1 MGIGT
6 GRHVLRR
13 TVTTGDNLCIFASA
27 AVQVSGSIRW
37 TSLLTGERTMII
49 VLTVALLLGSFA
61 GADAAAIA
69 HAFTEVNTAQTTM
82 SETLVDVPGA
92 SIASGNFVAGKK
104 YLLYVTAQMTN
115 QAATYSVEL
124 VALHGTT
131 PFDDALGGSGGSY
144 AVFSTA
150 SASMQ
155 WAYGWFTVWT
165 AVSGEAIKL
174 QFRRPGEVGTAQ
186 VNRTA
191 MLAINL
197 SDNLAENTDW
207 AFAEDATDVTLTTAF
222 TDGASVTVTPAE
234 ASNWLVLTSSQ
245 GPGANG
251 GAALALTRISR
262 SGEDASVLPEARV
275 EVNLLG
281 DQMPMTL
288 ARVFALTAASNT
300 FTEQSAAS
308 ANGLGIVRTHSSVF
322 VLNLSKFKVHAS
334 AYTEPELAL
343 SATAYATQ
351 LQTLS
356 ITPTGAGDVWIGAY
370 WGFDRNNALR
380 NAKFRVQVDNVD
392 QPAGQTTD
400 ADVFAQT
407 NDATDEDPMVLS
419 TLANLT
425 ATAHTVDLDAS
436 VDATTGGP
444 TAHRP
449 PRHTPPPSGQHRTL
463 WAVTMELQ

>member
-1 MGIGT
+1 MT
-6 GRHVLRR
+6 L
-13 TVTTGDNLCIFASA
+13 
-27 AVQVSGSIRW
+27 
-37 TSLLTGERTMII
+37 
-49 VLTVALLLGSFA
+49 VLTVALLLGSVA
-61 GADAAAIA
+61 GVDAAAIA
-69 HAFTEVNTAQTTM
+69 HAFTEVNTAQTTT
-82 SETLVDVPGA
+82 SGTLVDVPGA
-92 SIASGNFVAGKK
+92 LIASENFVAGKK

-115 QAATYSVEL
+115 QTATDSIEL
-124 VALHGTT
+124 VALHGKTDFDGKPSFV
-131 PFDDALGGSGGSY
+131 PFDDALGGSGGSD
-144 AVFSTA
+144 AVFSTF

-174 QFRRPGEVGTAQ
+174 QFRAPGELGTAQ
-186 VNRTA
+186 VDRIA

-197 SDNLAENTDW
+197 SDDLAENTDW

-222 TDGASVTVTPAE
+222 TDGASVTVTPAG
-234 ASNWLVLTSSQ
+234 ASDWLVLTSSQ

-262 SGEDASVLPEARV
+262 SGEAASVLPEARV

-288 ARVFALTAASNT
+288 ARVFPLAAASNT

-308 ANGLGIVRTHSSVF
+308 ANGSGLVRTHSSVF

-334 AYTEPELAL
+334 AYTEPDLAL

-356 ITPTGAGDVWIGAY
+356 ITPTVAGDVWIGAY
-370 WGFDRNNALR
+370 WGFDRNSALR

-400 ADVFAQT
+400 AYVFAQT
-407 NDATDEDPMVLS
+407 NDAADEDPMVLS

-425 ATAHTVDLDAS
+425 AAAHTVNLDAS
-436 VDATTGGP
+436 VDTPTGHRATLRRRQPASIARCG
-444 TAHRP
+444 R
-449 PRHTPPPSGQHRTL
+449 
-463 WAVTMELQ
+463 

>member
-1 MGIGT
+1 
-6 GRHVLRR
+6 
-13 TVTTGDNLCIFASA
+13 
-27 AVQVSGSIRW
+27 
-37 TSLLTGERTMII
+37 MI
-49 VLTVALLLGSFA
+49 LFFTVALLLSSVA
-61 GADAAAIA
+61 GADAATIA

-82 SETLVDVPGA
+82 SGTLVDVPGA
-92 SIASGNFVAGKK
+92 SIASENFVAGKK
-104 YLLYVTAQMTN
+104 YLLYVTAQITN
-115 QAATYSVEL
+115 QTATDSVEL

-131 PFDDALGGSGGSY
+131 PFDDALGGSGGSH

-174 QFRRPGEVGTAQ
+174 QFRTPGELGTAQ
-186 VNRTA
+186 VDRIA

-197 SDNLAENTDW
+197 SDNFVENTDW

-222 TDGASVTVTPAE
+222 TDGASVTVTPAG
-234 ASNWLVLTSSQ
+234 ASDWLVLTSAQ

-251 GAALALTRISR
+251 GAALALTRINR
-262 SGEDASVLPEARV
+262 SGEAASVLPEARV
-275 EVNLLG
+275 EVTLMG

-300 FTEQSAAS
+300 FTEQSATS
-308 ANGLGIVRTHSSVF
+308 ANGWGIVRTHSSVF
-322 VLNLSKFKVHAS
+322 ILNLSKFKVHAS
-334 AYTEPELAL
+334 AYTEPDLAL

-356 ITPTGAGDVWIGAY
+356 ITPTVASNVWIGAY
-370 WGFDRNNALR
+370 WGFDRNDALR

-400 ADVFAQT
+400 AYVFAQT
-407 NDATDEDPMVLS
+407 NDASDEVPMILS

-425 ATAHTVDLDAS
+425 PAAHTVDLDAS
-436 VDATTGGP
+436 VDAPTG
-444 TAHRP
+444 HRP
-449 PRHTPPPSGQHRTL
+449 PRHTPPPPTGQHRTL
-463 WAVTMELQ
+463 WAVTMELH